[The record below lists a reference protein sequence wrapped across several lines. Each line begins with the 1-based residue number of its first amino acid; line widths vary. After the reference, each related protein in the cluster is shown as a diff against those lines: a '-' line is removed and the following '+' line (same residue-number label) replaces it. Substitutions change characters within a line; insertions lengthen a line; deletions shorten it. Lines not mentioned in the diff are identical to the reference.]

1 MAARHVSPFTA
12 TSELKRQVEE
22 SKSQPGYFRR
32 RGRQL
37 RSNPSHALADG
48 IKGQLRGGFMIWNWA
63 DVTAE
68 QVESPM
74 VYGAEMIDYPPGDGL
89 PELGPG
95 RNWAKCVPPQ
105 TIKKL
110 LGRPTTGGA
119 PGSALPRC
127 RLARSSLGLASEV
140 LGYEAQHDR
149 GWRSSAA
156 ELQLRGR
163 AVGIRHGVK
172 QPRNPWFDGPE
183 YITQCGISAGSNFT
197 YQILFSSE
205 EGTLWWHAHSD
216 WTRSTVHGAIVIWP
230 ALGKSYPFPHPDEEH
245 AIVLASWYKQDV
257 MALMNYALEHGGEA
271 KLSDAYCINGQPG
284 DFYPC
289 SNESTTKIKFD
300 HGKTYLLRIVN
311 AVMNTDFFIG
321 IADHNLTVVGWDAAY
336 IKPIY
341 NNYLIITPGQ
351 TLDVLVT
358 ANQAPGRYYFIASP
372 YFDGQ
377 TDDFDKTITSAIFE
391 YNGDYD
397 RSIIPSYPYDV
408 PYFYDIG
415 AASYFWRKTRS
426 LASEEHPIDLPM
438 NISTRMYVVISM
450 NLLHCPNSSCDG
462 PDGDRLAAGFNNIT
476 FANPEVDILQA
487 YYWNLSGYYDTNF
500 PIMPAYWY
508 NFTSE
513 DLISDNVTLSLQATK
528 VRMLDYNET
537 VEMVFQGTN
546 VLDSGE
552 NHPIHLHGFRFYV
565 VATGSMVY
573 ALSFRPAYELGYGC
587 CFHSKRWR
595 DTRDKHSR
603 TAFRIA
609 NL

>member
-1 MAARHVSPFTA
+1 MASKKMDLYLSFLGSLLLCGMLFGVAHADVRYYTFV
-12 TSELKRQVEE
+12 LEE
-22 SKSQPGYFRR
+22 SNFTKLGSTKSMLTVNGSFPGPT
-32 RGRQL
+32 L
-37 RSNPSHALADG
+37 RVH
-48 IKGQLRGGFMIWNWA
+48 KGDTVYVNVINNGNYG
-63 DVTAE
+63 VT
-68 QVESPM
+68 
-74 VYGAEMIDYPPGDGL
+74 IH
-89 PELGPG
+89 
-95 RNWAKCVPPQ
+95 W
-105 TIKKL
+105 
-110 LGRPTTGGA
+110 
-119 PGSALPRC
+119 
-127 RLARSSLGLASEV
+127 
-140 LGYEAQHDR
+140 
-149 GWRSSAA
+149 
-156 ELQLRGR
+156 
-163 AVGIRHGVK
+163 HGVK

-245 AIVLASWYKQDV
+245 VIVLASWYKQDV

-284 DFYPC
+284 DFYPY
-289 SNESTTKIKFD
+289 SNDSTTKIKVD

-377 TDDFDKTITSAIFE
+377 ADDFDKTITSAIFE

-438 NISTRMYVVISM
+438 NISTRMYVVISL

-462 PDGDRLAAGFNNIT
+462 PEGDRLAAGFNNMT

-500 PIMPAYWY
+500 PITPAYLY

-513 DLISDNVTLSLQATK
+513 DLTSDNVTLSLQATR
-528 VRMLDYNET
+528 VRMLNYNET

-546 VLDSGE
+546 VLNSGE

-565 VATGSMVY
+565 VATGQGNFDNVTDPLTFNLKDPPE
-573 ALSFRPAYELGYGC
+573 ANTVAVPKDGWAVIRFRANNPGVWFMHCHFDRHMSWGMDAVFIVRDGGTPETSIRKPPSELPTCSSGTSLFDYMK
-587 CFHSKRWR
+587 SKLRQES
-595 DTRDKHSR
+595 K
-603 TAFRIA
+603 
-609 NL
+609 